1 VKENFGKK
9 YKLCS
14 KIQIDQVFTSGNR
27 ISQFPFQSIIQS
39 ASFTQN
45 VPFKVLISVPKK
57 RFKKS
62 VDRNYVKRL
71 IREVIRKNKLNLETF
86 LLENNFQL
94 AICLIYSS
102 AEKMNYVELEFKI
115 SKLFNKIIS
124 HVSEQNLEKK
134 Q

>member
-1 VKENFGKK
+1 
-9 YKLCS
+9 
-14 KIQIDQVFTSGNR
+14 
-27 ISQFPFQSIIQS
+27 
-39 ASFTQN
+39 
-45 VPFKVLISVPKK
+45 
-57 RFKKS
+57 

-86 LLENNFQL
+86 LLENDFQL

-102 AEKMNYVELEFKI
+102 AEKMNYVELELKI